1 MAARLVSRSGAF
13 AGLDV
18 RFAGELTV
26 GRDRVNM
33 LVLPDSRISTRH
45 ARIYR
50 EGGPAGAGVDFWL
63 EDLGSRNGTFVDGLP
78 VREPERLHGLAV
90 VRFGPEGDFL
100 FQSEAPEPQAAP
112 HTLGDHEPPVLPAG
126 LAGEQSRPKT
136 AIGEAPPALPAA
148 LLPAAPVAPP
158 PSPVL
163 RRPLRVDS
171 DEGLSER
178 FELALG
184 VNVVGRDPACE
195 ISIHHATLSRRHAAI
210 EIKEDR
216 VFLTDLGST
225 NGTHLGERKLFPNL
239 STEWPPGVVAHIG
252 GLRAEWWEELQS

>member
-13 AGLDV
+13 EGLDV
-18 RFAGELTV
+18 RFGSELAV
-26 GRDRVNM
+26 GRDPANT

-50 EGGPAGAGVDFWL
+50 ETGPDGAGGAYWL

-90 VRFGPEGDFL
+90 VRFGPEGEFL
-100 FQSEAPEPQAAP
+100 FQSEAPEALPAA
-112 HTLGDHEPPVLPAG
+112 HTLGGLEAPVLPAG
-126 LAGEQSRPKT
+126 LAGDQGRPKT

-148 LLPAAPVAPP
+148 LLPPAALPP
-158 PSPVL
+158 APVL
-163 RRPLRVDS
+163 RRPLRVES
-171 DEGLSER
+171 DEGPAER
-178 FELALG
+178 FELAPG

-252 GLRAEWWEELQS
+252 GLRAEWWEELQP